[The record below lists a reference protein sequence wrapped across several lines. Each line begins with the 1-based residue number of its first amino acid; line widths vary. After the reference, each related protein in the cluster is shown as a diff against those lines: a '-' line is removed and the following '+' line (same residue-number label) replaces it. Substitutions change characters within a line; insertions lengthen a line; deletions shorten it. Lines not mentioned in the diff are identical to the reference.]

1 MGCGASAEARIH
13 QKTASRRTHNGASK
27 VGRVQVLVDMNF
39 DDIRQCLAD
48 DSDDS
53 ESTWTSPAWP
63 RKSESAPP
71 VLMKMALE
79 KLSPRSW
86 TYDDPHVPEGMEIA
100 AAPNR
105 MMHEEHV
112 QKVNLFLQE
121 LEENPDS
128 LSEAVGIRRRVDEYR
143 LRIMS
148 GEDAPEKDPVALSRV
163 EDLEEVQ
170 ELPEAVETK
179 TAESKKTKP
188 AKAKAPLKAQVDPSM
203 PFTELEP
210 FGREATGQELTEA
223 SIRESDAMI
232 DQIEKAE
239 IAEEERSVFRALTRL
254 RGAALASF
262 DGIARAHQHN
272 IQEYALENQY
282 RKVHPVQHLAEEE
295 ADVSRWAFPS
305 NAD

>member
-39 DDIRQCLAD
+39 DDIRQCGMIID
-48 DSDDS
+48 RIPSF
-53 ESTWTSPAWP
+53 
-63 RKSESAPP
+63 
-71 VLMKMALE
+71 LE
-79 KLSPRSW
+79 RG
-86 TYDDPHVPEGMEIA
+86 H
-100 AAPNR
+100 R
-105 MMHEEHV
+105 
-112 QKVNLFLQE
+112 
-121 LEENPDS
+121 
-128 LSEAVGIRRRVDEYR
+128 
-143 LRIMS
+143 
-148 GEDAPEKDPVALSRV
+148 APEKDPVALSRV

>member
-1 MGCGASAEARIH
+1 MTRMGMLWGAGLVP
-13 QKTASRRTHNGASK
+13 ASPLK
-27 VGRVQVLVDMNF
+27 EL
-39 DDIRQCLAD
+39 
-48 DSDDS
+48 
-53 ESTWTSPAWP
+53 
-63 RKSESAPP
+63 
-71 VLMKMALE
+71 
-79 KLSPRSW
+79 
-86 TYDDPHVPEGMEIA
+86 
-100 AAPNR
+100 
-105 MMHEEHV
+105 HEV
-112 QKVNLFLQE
+112 IQ
-121 LEENPDS
+121 
-128 LSEAVGIRRRVDEYR
+128 
-143 LRIMS
+143 
-148 GEDAPEKDPVALSRV
+148 APEKDPVALSRV